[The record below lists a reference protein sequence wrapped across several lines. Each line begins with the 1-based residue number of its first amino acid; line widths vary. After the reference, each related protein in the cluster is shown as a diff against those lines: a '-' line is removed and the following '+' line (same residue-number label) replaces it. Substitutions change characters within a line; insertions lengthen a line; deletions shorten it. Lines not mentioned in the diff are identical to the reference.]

1 MTALRIAVGVL
12 GVALI
17 AAIVWAIGQTGSLEN
32 FWFETQALLD
42 QPWGL
47 VSLVDLYVGFGLL
60 AIIMMLSERS
70 FIAGALWA
78 LPLLVLGNVWAA
90 VWLLLRLPH
99 LAERLS
105 RPDWPTDQT

>member
-12 GVALI
+12 ALVLIGV
-17 AAIVWAIGQTGSLEN
+17 IVWAIGQTATLQD
-32 FWFETQALLD
+32 FWYESQALFD

-47 VSLVDLYVGFGLL
+47 VSLADLYVGFGFI

-70 FIAGALWA
+70 FVAGALWA
-78 LPLLVLGNVWAA
+78 LPLFVLGNIWTA
-90 VWLLLRLPH
+90 VWLLLRLPR

-105 RPDWPTDQT
+105 RPDWPTGE